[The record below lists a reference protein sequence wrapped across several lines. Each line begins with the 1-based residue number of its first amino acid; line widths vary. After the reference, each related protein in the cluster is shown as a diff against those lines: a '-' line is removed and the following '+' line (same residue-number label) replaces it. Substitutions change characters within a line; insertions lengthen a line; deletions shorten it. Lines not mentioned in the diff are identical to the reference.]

1 MRIPGRRPFGNEGF
15 LFHLANANYDSRPAA
30 ATSSH
35 LPDPHFGCSGT
46 QISEAKNPKNGGQ
59 KPRFSGSGGGQ
70 KGPKKGGGKFG
81 TCTTPHPPHP
91 WGGQGGGKIP
101 LFFLRIS
108 VSAN

>member
-46 QISEAKNPKNGGQ
+46 QISEAKTPKSGGQ
-59 KPRFSGSGGGQ
+59 KPRFSGSGGGSKRAQ
-70 KGPKKGGGKFG
+70 KGGG
-81 TCTTPHPPHP
+81 
-91 WGGQGGGKIP
+91 
-101 LFFLRIS
+101 
-108 VSAN
+108 